1 MSQSPLAGERAKA
14 QILTMTLP
22 APALARWTRLSDRA
36 LIRVDGPEARAFL
49 NGLVT
54 QAVLDLAPG
63 ELRFA
68 GWLSPQGRLLHDLML
83 WGRNDGVILDVAA
96 SALDTLAAKLKLH
109 KLRAKVEIEAL
120 AGQVSVAWG
129 ASSPGPHWRADP
141 RRPELGWRAL
151 DAAPPPGFSEAAPE
165 DYRRLRHSLAVAETA
180 AESLGERYYPL
191 EVNFDLLHGIDF
203 KKGCFV
209 GQETTSRMK
218 RRGTLKS
225 RALALQVDGP
235 TPPAGALV
243 ISGET
248 RVGEVLA
255 GDDGLALAVLRLD
268 RLGESLSIEGAP
280 ARIVPETAAFIAGS

>member
-1 MSQSPLAGERAKA
+1 
-14 QILTMTLP
+14 MTLP
-22 APALARWTRLSDRA
+22 APPLARLSRLCDRA
-36 LIRVDGPEARAFL
+36 LIRVRGAEARAFL
-49 NGLVT
+49 NGLLT

-68 GWLSPQGRLLHDLML
+68 AWLSPQGRLLHDLML
-83 WGRNDGVILDVAA
+83 WGRDDGVILDVAA
-96 SALDTLAAKLKLH
+96 GDLDTLAAKLKLH
-109 KLRAKVEIEAL
+109 KLRAKVEIEPM
-120 AGQVSVAWG
+120 AGQVSAAWG
-129 ASSPGPHWRADP
+129 GGSPGPDWQADP

-151 DAAPPPGFSEAAPE
+151 DAAPPPGFAEATPE

-180 AESLGERYYPL
+180 ADSLGERVYPL

-225 RALALQVDGP
+225 RALALQVEGP
-235 TPPAGALV
+235 PPPAGAL
-243 ISGET
+243 IMSGDT

-255 GDDGLALAVLRLD
+255 SEEGLALAVLRLD
-268 RLGESLSIEGAP
+268 RLTDDLSLAGAP
-280 ARIVPETAAFIAGS
+280 ARLVPDSAAFIAGS